1 MKRIRRLLLILI
13 FLFPSVAPAA
23 SVIYLK
29 NGSRLTTPA
38 WSREGDMI
46 LFQTSAGVMGIEN
59 REVLKIVTDDA
70 ATTPEVEPPRPAG
83 PAAVKGKET
92 TPPAAA
98 PEGKTSAAPAPAT
111 ALKPAAEAADLD
123 AFKARK
129 RELQGQLDDAM
140 ARMRESAR
148 RQDEPTKEEARREM
162 RAISARIYE
171 LTDEVKRQNKGVL
184 PADWW
189 K

>member
-1 MKRIRRLLLILI
+1 MKRIPRLLLILV
-13 FLFPSVAPAA
+13 FLFPSVTPAA

-59 REVLKIVTDDA
+59 REVLKIVSDDA
-70 ATTPEVEPPRPAG
+70 ATTLDAEPPRPAA
-83 PAAVKGKET
+83 PAVKGKEAI
-92 TPPAAA
+92 PPVAF
-98 PEGKTSAAPAPAT
+98 PEGKTSATPPPAT
-111 ALKPAAEAADLD
+111 ALKPEAEAVDLD
-123 AFKARK
+123 AYKARK
-129 RELQGQLDDAM
+129 RELQGQLDAAL
-140 ARMRESAR
+140 ARMRDSAR
-148 RQDEPTKEEARREM
+148 RQDEPAKEEARREM
-162 RAISARIYE
+162 RAISAQIYQ

>member
-1 MKRIRRLLLILI
+1 MKRIPCLLLILI
-13 FLFPSVAPAA
+13 FLFPSVTPAA

-59 REVLKIVTDDA
+59 REVLKIVSDDA
-70 ATTPEVEPPRPAG
+70 ATTSEAAPPRPAA
-83 PAAVKGKET
+83 PAVKGKEA

-98 PEGKTSAAPAPAT
+98 PEGKTSATPAPTT
-111 ALKPAAEAADLD
+111 ALKPAAEADDLD
-123 AFKARK
+123 TYKARK
-129 RELQGQLDDAM
+129 RELQGQLDAAM

-148 RQDEPTKEEARREM
+148 RQDEPAKEQARREM
-162 RAISARIYE
+162 RAISAQIYE